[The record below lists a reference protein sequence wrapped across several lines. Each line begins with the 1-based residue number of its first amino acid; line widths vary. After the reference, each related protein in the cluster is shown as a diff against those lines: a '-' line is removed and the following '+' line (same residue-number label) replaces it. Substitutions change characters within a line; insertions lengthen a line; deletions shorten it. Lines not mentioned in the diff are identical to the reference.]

1 MENATIDTLV
11 TQVKEL
17 CTQLGRTRNLLISTL
32 LSERL
37 ELRAPLPV
45 LLEHDGEQY
54 VASSADLN
62 VYGSGPSEEDALD
75 DFRRAVEDFYF
86 SLKGEQLGDDL
97 KRRLSYLSSIVSEK

>member
-1 MENATIDTLV
+1 MENATVDSLV

-17 CTQLGRTRNLLISTL
+17 CTQLGRTKNLMISTL

-37 ELRAPLPV
+37 ELRTALPV

-54 VASSADLN
+54 IASSADLN

-75 DFRRAVEDFYF
+75 DFRCAIEDFYF

-97 KRRLSYLSSIVSEK
+97 KRRFSYLASIINEK